1 MEEIRIINGKE
12 YKFEV
17 TENEILAREIRK
29 LNFDGY
35 KITAVT
41 DCYSTEFYKVFE
53 NEKKLIGKLIYN
65 PANYKFSLWKFLK
78 SKTHIMLKT
87 NEVGVNGAIFSK
99 LRVGDYLYF
108 KIDKKTYK
116 IRVGKAIQVGN
127 YKNFEGTAYNSE
139 LQFFIPL
146 SELTELEN
154 KKTGGKRNKRR
165 PA

>member
-29 LNFDGY
+29 LDFDGY

-41 DCYSTEFYKVFE
+41 DCYSTEFYKVFG
-53 NEKKLIGKLIYN
+53 NEKNLIGKLIYN

-78 SKTHIMLKT
+78 SKAHIMLKT
-87 NEVGVNGAIFSK
+87 NEVGVNGAIFSR

-146 SELTELEN
+146 SELTEIES
-154 KKTGGKRNKRR
+154 KQTKRRKRR